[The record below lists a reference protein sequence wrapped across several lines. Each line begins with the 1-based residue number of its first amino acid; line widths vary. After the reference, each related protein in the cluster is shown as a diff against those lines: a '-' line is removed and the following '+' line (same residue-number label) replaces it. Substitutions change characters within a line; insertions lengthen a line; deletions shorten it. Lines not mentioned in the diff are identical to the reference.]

1 MICNTQNAKYG
12 KDVVIPDMEPTGHY
26 WFTLGKFL
34 QDNGMKPVHE
44 NPYHARKSKEMDDD
58 NPNENEHNKERAV
71 KSQRFS

>member
-1 MICNTQNAKYG
+1 MSKMICNTQNAKYG

-58 NPNENEHNKERAV
+58 NPNENEHNKDPL
-71 KSQRFS
+71 